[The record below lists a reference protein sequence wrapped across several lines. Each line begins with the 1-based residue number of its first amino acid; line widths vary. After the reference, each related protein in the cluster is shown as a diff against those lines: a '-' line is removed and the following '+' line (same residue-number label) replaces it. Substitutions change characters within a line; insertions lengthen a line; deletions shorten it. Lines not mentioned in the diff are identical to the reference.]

1 MSTGDDYLAVLK
13 AAYDYAPTSDDE
25 IAIRE
30 DQLLFLKE
38 RVDDE
43 YALPPYPLAA
53 CACSPPSPTV
63 GGKSRSR
70 ATPRT
75 MTRPSASC
83 LPPTSSK
90 CAAFVLVTEPPYL
103 THC

>member
-1 MSTGDDYLAVLK
+1 MSTEGDDYLAVLK

-43 YALPPYPLAA
+43 YALPPSPLAA
-53 CACSPPSPTV
+53 VPAHRPPRQLVESQDQ
-63 GGKSRSR
+63 GR
-70 ATPRT
+70 
-75 MTRPSASC
+75 
-83 LPPTSSK
+83 LPGR
-90 CAAFVLVTEPPYL
+90 
-103 THC
+103 